1 MKKKPISF
9 KNINLKQP
17 TFYAIW
23 IQTKHFIITHDLSKT
38 QKGRACFKQT
48 RETGKKKQYNSVI

>member
-48 RETGKKKQYNSVI
+48 RETGKKKTI